1 MAGERSTSA
10 GDIGRAPGKDKALG
24 LPSGPNESTTGL
36 EVGESARNPLPERI
50 REGFKSSPEIGAL
63 PDKSSKTSREVLD
76 LSALRVAADN
86 LSARLEEVLRSYRP
100 TDNVSAKETTEICLA
115 LTVHIGALEDYLG
128 ESIRTQIAFA
138 EILREDMSAL
148 RDRVT
153 ALEGCEDVQPT
164 VFDEIGQTLLV
175 WTISLAVGA
184 VIGGPTLAYLQHATL
199 SSKLAEGAISGVAGR
214 IASEVVRLINR
225 PAR

>member
-1 MAGERSTSA
+1 MITRRGSRIPPRRVTPRARRTVT
-10 GDIGRAPGKDKALG
+10 RAPQDFRL
-24 LPSGPNESTTGL
+24 
-36 EVGESARNPLPERI
+36 R
-50 REGFKSSPEIGAL
+50 
-63 PDKSSKTSREVLD
+63 TSM
-76 LSALRVAADN
+76 
-86 LSARLEEVLRSYRP
+86 
-100 TDNVSAKETTEICLA
+100 
-115 LTVHIGALEDYLG
+115 
-128 ESIRTQIAFA
+128 RTQIAFA
-138 EILREDMSAL
+138 EILQEDMSAL

-153 ALEGCEDVQPT
+153 ALEGREDVQPT

-199 SSKLAEGAISGVAGR
+199 SSKLAEGAISGVAGG